1 MTKKENLNLNLFL
14 EQPRVKQFLRDISV
28 PGQVKK
34 LILSP
39 DVPMDIKE
47 ALIQNPY
54 QDSLI
59 NDFFC
64 GRIR

>member
-1 MTKKENLNLNLFL
+1 M
-14 EQPRVKQFLRDISV
+14 QPRVKQFLADGRV
-28 PGQVKK
+28 PNQVKK

-47 ALIQNPY
+47 VLIQNPY

>member
-1 MTKKENLNLNLFL
+1 MMKDQNLSLNIFL
-14 EQPRVKQFLRDISV
+14 MQPRVKQFLADGRVSN
-28 PGQVKK
+28 QVKK

>member
-1 MTKKENLNLNLFL
+1 MMKDQNLSLNIFL
-14 EQPRVKQFLRDISV
+14 MQPRVKQFLADGRV
-28 PGQVKK
+28 PNQVKK